1 MSKIILAS
9 QLVCLLWEI
18 NLIAI
23 MMLTSNKDFE
33 RSNKVKVGYYIGV
46 QSLFSAPIFHPL
58 NFG

>member
-1 MSKIILAS
+1 MFIMR
-9 QLVCLLWEI
+9 VI

-23 MMLTSNKDFE
+23 MMLTSNEDFE

>member
-1 MSKIILAS
+1 MFIMR
-9 QLVCLLWEI
+9 V

-46 QSLFSAPIFHPL
+46 QSLFSAPIFHPKKINVAL
-58 NFG
+58 LKW